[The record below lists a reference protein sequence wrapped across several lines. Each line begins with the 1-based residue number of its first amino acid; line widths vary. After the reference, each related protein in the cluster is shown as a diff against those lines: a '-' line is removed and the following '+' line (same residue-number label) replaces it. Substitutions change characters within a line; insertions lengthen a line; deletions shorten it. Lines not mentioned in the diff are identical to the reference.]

1 MEIDGSDTVYFVDHT
16 NIKKILVSLRE
27 SERKR
32 ERDNYTSSRR
42 HKKYGLPFLPPPLSM
57 FLRGQARL
65 YLVPPL
71 KSVKKSSKREREG
84 ERETDRQTGRG
95 IYAKIKLD
103 RTEHYLMMKCLIL
116 YQMIEMY
123 KN

>member
-1 MEIDGSDTVYFVDHT
+1 MKIDGSDTVYFVDHT
-16 NIKKILVSLRE
+16 KIKKILVSLRE
-27 SERKR
+27 R

-71 KSVKKSSKREREG
+71 KSVKKSSKRERE
-84 ERETDRQTGRG
+84 R
-95 IYAKIKLD
+95 
-103 RTEHYLMMKCLIL
+103 
-116 YQMIEMY
+116 
-123 KN
+123 